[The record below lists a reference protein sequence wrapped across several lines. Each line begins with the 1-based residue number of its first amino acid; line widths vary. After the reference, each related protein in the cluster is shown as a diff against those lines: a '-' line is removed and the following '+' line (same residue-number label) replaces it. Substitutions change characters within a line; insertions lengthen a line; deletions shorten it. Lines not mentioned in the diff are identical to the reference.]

1 MQIVFSLSNVQLSL
15 FTDPVQQTSTLD
27 SLIKALA
34 SAAGVSSSAVSV
46 RRVRD
51 ISNPSLPKTIWTNPQ
66 FAGDV
71 FPARRRLSALG
82 SVALDSQITLNS
94 NTAASSMTS
103 SLSSASSKLA
113 ADVKASLVDQ
123 GSPLSSSTIAAAV
136 QPYPGSTNAGS
147 GSKDLFS
154 TLMSTSNLNVAVS
167 ITIAVLS
174 LSCLMAS
181 YYHCRLCVN
190 KRRYRKRVAPSSE
203 DDEGNNNDEVDDDKD
218 QDEVIDN
225 KDSISDTNVV
235 SDNKDEL
242 KENNDAV
249 NKSNVEYDNI
259 NNQNTTFSIEET
271 SESSEMLSPD
281 PEIPADQERS
291 SH

>member
-51 ISNPSLPKTIWTNPQ
+51 VSNPSLPKTIWTNPQ

-94 NTAASSMTS
+94 NIAASSMTS

-136 QPYPGSTNAGS
+136 QPYLGSTNAGS

-190 KRRYRKRVAPSSE
+190 KRRYRKRVAPSSD
-203 DDEGNNNDEVDDDKD
+203 DDEGNNDEVDDDKD
-218 QDEVIDN
+218 QDEVMDN
-225 KDSISDTNVV
+225 KDSISNTNVV
-235 SDNKDEL
+235 PDNKDEL

>member
-1 MQIVFSLSNVQLSL
+1 VQIVFSLSNVQLSL

-27 SLIKALA
+27 SLKKAVA

-51 ISNPSLPKTIWTNPQ
+51 VSNPSLPKTILTNPQ

-94 NTAASSMTS
+94 NIAASSMTS

-136 QPYPGSTNAGS
+136 QPYLGSTNAGS

-190 KRRYRKRVAPSSE
+190 KRRYRKRVAPSSD
-203 DDEGNNNDEVDDDKD
+203 DDEGNNDEVDDDKD

-225 KDSISDTNVV
+225 KDSISNTNVV
-235 SDNKDEL
+235 SC
-242 KENNDAV
+242 
-249 NKSNVEYDNI
+249 
-259 NNQNTTFSIEET
+259 
-271 SESSEMLSPD
+271 
-281 PEIPADQERS
+281 

>member
-1 MQIVFSLSNVQLSL
+1 MQLSL

-27 SLIKALA
+27 SLIKAVA

-51 ISNPSLPKTIWTNPQ
+51 VSNPSLPKTIWTNPQ

-94 NTAASSMTS
+94 STAASTMTS
-103 SLSSASSKLA
+103 SLSSASTKLA

-190 KRRYRKRVAPSSE
+190 KRRYRKRVAPSSD
-203 DDEGNNNDEVDDDKD
+203 DDEGNNDEVDDDKD

-225 KDSISDTNVV
+225 KDSISNTNVV

-281 PEIPADQERS
+281 PVIPADQERS

>member
-1 MQIVFSLSNVQLSL
+1 VQIVFSLSNVQLSL

-51 ISNPSLPKTIWTNPQ
+51 VSNPSLPKTIWTNPQ

-94 NTAASSMTS
+94 NIAASSMTS

-136 QPYPGSTNAGS
+136 QPYLGSTNAGS

-190 KRRYRKRVAPSSE
+190 KRRYRKRVAPSSD
-203 DDEGNNNDEVDDDKD
+203 DDEGNNDEVDDDKD
-218 QDEVIDN
+218 QDEVMDN
-225 KDSISDTNVV
+225 KDSISNTNVV
-235 SDNKDEL
+235 PDNKDEL

>member
-27 SLIKALA
+27 SLKKAVA

-51 ISNPSLPKTIWTNPQ
+51 VSNPSLPKTIWTNPQ

-123 GSPLSSSTIAAAV
+123 GSPLSSSMIAAAV

-190 KRRYRKRVAPSSE
+190 KRRYRKRVAPSSD
-203 DDEGNNNDEVDDDKD
+203 DDEGNNDEVDDDKD
-218 QDEVIDN
+218 QDEVMDN
-225 KDSISDTNVV
+225 KDSISYTNVV

-281 PEIPADQERS
+281 PVIPADQERS

>member
-51 ISNPSLPKTIWTNPQ
+51 VSNPSLPKTIWTNPQ

-203 DDEGNNNDEVDDDKD
+203 VDEGNNDNVDDDKD

-225 KDSISDTNVV
+225 KDNISDTNVV

-249 NKSNVEYDNI
+249 NKSNVDDDNN
-259 NNQNTTFSIEET
+259 NNQNTTFSIEKT

-281 PEIPADQERS
+281 PETPTDQERS

>member
-1 MQIVFSLSNVQLSL
+1 VQIVFSLSNVQLSL

-51 ISNPSLPKTIWTNPQ
+51 VSNPSLPKTIWTNPQ

-203 DDEGNNNDEVDDDKD
+203 VDEGNNDNVDDDKD

-225 KDSISDTNVV
+225 KDNISDTNVV

-249 NKSNVEYDNI
+249 NKSNVDDDNN
-259 NNQNTTFSIEET
+259 NNQNTTFSIEKT

-281 PEIPADQERS
+281 PETPTDQERS